1 MEQVLPAL
9 LRANLHTRQYADLVG
24 RVLRKLAPNGGVADS
39 DLTFLWDLA
48 QKVQLAHTTW
58 QSTGPAIAA
67 CHVPRAQAMCCKHRR
82 WARGQRHAG
91 KCQAAARQEA
101 PPASVAGGIRKR

>member
-1 MEQVLPAL
+1 MRQAAKLCFRIEPPFPHPCLQATLEWLDAEEVLPAL

-48 QKVQLAHTTW
+48 QKVQRQLAHTTW
-58 QSTGPAIAA
+58 QSTSPAVAA
-67 CHVPRAQAMCCKHRR
+67 CPCAASTGHVL
-82 WARGQRHAG
+82 
-91 KCQAAARQEA
+91 
-101 PPASVAGGIRKR
+101 